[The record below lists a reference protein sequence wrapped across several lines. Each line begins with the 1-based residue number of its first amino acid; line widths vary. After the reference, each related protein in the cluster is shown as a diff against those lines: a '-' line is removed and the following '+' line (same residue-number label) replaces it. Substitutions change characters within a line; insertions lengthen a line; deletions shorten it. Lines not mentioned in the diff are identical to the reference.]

1 MLARIATSGARRAL
15 RPAMV
20 AARSAPASMQRRGMA
35 DEAPKAAAG
44 AIPAKLT
51 LNLLA
56 PHTAIFSKKLVDQV
70 IVPGADGMFGI
81 LPGHVP
87 TISELR
93 PGTVE
98 VTIESGVVEKY
109 FVSSGFA
116 FAHADSTLDVCA
128 IECVKFEDL
137 DPALVAS
144 GKKDAEDELAR
155 ATDEVEKAKAQIAVE
170 VYTSMVESLAAA
182 KV

>member
-1 MLARIATSGARRAL
+1 MLARIGSNAARCAL
-15 RPAMV
+15 RPTMV
-20 AARSAPASMQRRGMA
+20 AARSAPAAMQRRGMA
-35 DEAPKAAAG
+35 EEPKAAGG

-56 PHTAIFSKKLVDQV
+56 PHAAIFSKKLVDQV

-98 VTIESGVVEKY
+98 VTIATGEVEKY

-137 DPALVAS
+137 DPALVSS
-144 GKKDAEDELAR
+144 GKKEAEDELSR

-170 VYTSMVESLAAA
+170 VYTAMTESLAAA
-182 KV
+182 K